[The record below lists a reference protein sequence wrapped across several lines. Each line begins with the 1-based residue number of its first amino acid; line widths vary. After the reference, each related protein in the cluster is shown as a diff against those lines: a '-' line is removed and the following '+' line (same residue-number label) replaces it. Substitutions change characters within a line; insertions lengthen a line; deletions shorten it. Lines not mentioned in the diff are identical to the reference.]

1 MEHEELSRDR
11 QPGEDFAATARRR
24 GIFGARKKEKKGR
37 RKWQNGRKTQERTD
51 CSKHSRRQEKREQQR
66 SGWRKEKGS
75 WKEEKEPRKLSVTGA
90 FRPDGLVFTRPC
102 KIFQAKVFKEK
113 KT

>member
-1 MEHEELSRDR
+1 MGSFLFPKEELEAVGLYVWDGSTFLLLSF
-11 QPGEDFAATARRR
+11 DFPA
-24 GIFGARKKEKKGR
+24 GLF
-37 RKWQNGRKTQERTD
+37 
-51 CSKHSRRQEKREQQR
+51 
-66 SGWRKEKGS
+66 
-75 WKEEKEPRKLSVTGA
+75 VTGA